1 MLNKEVT
8 IKNIIKLTVRRNAP
22 LSNVDPEQFKI
33 PKVYSRE
40 TVIFG
45 KIEMPKINKIAQD
58 VNVTS

>member
-1 MLNKEVT
+1 MLT
-8 IKNIIKLTVRRNAP
+8 IETIGL

-33 PKVYSRE
+33 TKVHSRE

-45 KIEMPKINKIAQD
+45 KIEMPKINKIALD